1 MMKKSA
7 ILTVVFA
14 LVTLTGQAQ
23 HLPKLSEFPKISFP
37 KVRMKPA
44 SRQEIEASSKLQDI
58 KSNMLWVGS
67 SYESID
73 RELKGS
79 KYEYAMDT
87 MFEDITFKNK
97 EIDKQ
102 WKEFFKLLKNV
113 DIPSN
118 EAPQLYDRF
127 YNVILKFY
135 AEQSKEI
142 SNFYQEYG
150 AYTKEARKAQKTV
163 VKLADK
169 YKKKRNKTLKKIS

>member
-1 MMKKSA
+1 MRFKT
-7 ILTVVFA
+7 IITLLLD
-14 LVTLTGQAQ
+14 LVALTGQV
-23 HLPKLSEFPKISFP
+23 HSFPKLPEFPKISFP
-37 KVRMKPA
+37 KVRMEPA

-67 SYESID
+67 SYESIA
-73 RELKGS
+73 RELKGL
-79 KYEYAMDT
+79 KYEYAMDLN
-87 MFEDITFKNK
+87 FEDITLKNK

-102 WKEFFKLLKNV
+102 WKEFFKLLRDV

-150 AYTKEARKAQKTV
+150 AYTKEARKTQKTV
-163 VKLADK
+163 VKLANK
-169 YKKKRNKTLKKIS
+169 YKKKRSKTLKKIS

>member
-1 MMKKSA
+1 MRFKA
-7 ILTVVFA
+7 IITLLLA
-14 LVTLTGQAQ
+14 LVALTGQAQ
-23 HLPKLSEFPKISFP
+23 SFPKLPEFPKISFP

-67 SYESID
+67 SYESIA
-73 RELKGS
+73 RELKGL
-79 KYEYAMDT
+79 KYEYAMNSD
-87 MFEDITFKNK
+87 FEKITLKNK

-102 WKEFFKLLKNV
+102 WKEFFKLLKDV

>member
-1 MMKKSA
+1 MGRLL
-7 ILTVVFA
+7 IRVYRQGTE
-14 LVTLTGQAQ
+14 GY
-23 HLPKLSEFPKISFP
+23 E
-37 KVRMKPA
+37 VRI
-44 SRQEIEASSKLQDI
+44 RYGI
-58 KSNMLWVGS
+58 
-67 SYESID
+67 
-73 RELKGS
+73 
-79 KYEYAMDT
+79 
-87 MFEDITFKNK
+87 DITFKNK
-97 EIDKQ
+97 VIDKQ
-102 WKEFFKLLKNV
+102 WKEFFKLLRDV

-169 YKKKRNKTLKKIS
+169 YKKKRSKTLKKIS

>member
-1 MMKKSA
+1 MMKKST

-14 LVTLTGQAQ
+14 LVTLMGQAQ
-23 HLPKLSEFPKISFP
+23 SLPNLPEFPKLSFPKLR
-37 KVRMKPA
+37 VKPA
-44 SRQEIEASSKLQDI
+44 SRQEIEASSKLQNI

-97 EIDKQ
+97 EI
-102 WKEFFKLLKNV
+102 
-113 DIPSN
+113 
-118 EAPQLYDRF
+118 
-127 YNVILKFY
+127 
-135 AEQSKEI
+135 

-163 VKLADK
+163 IKLADK